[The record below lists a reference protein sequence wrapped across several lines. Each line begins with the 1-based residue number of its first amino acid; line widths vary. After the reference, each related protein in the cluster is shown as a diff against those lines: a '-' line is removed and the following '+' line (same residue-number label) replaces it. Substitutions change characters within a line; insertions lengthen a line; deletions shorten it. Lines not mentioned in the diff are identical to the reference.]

1 MSGPFTRWG
10 MPRNGTAPRGGP
22 NGMAIA
28 SLVCGI
34 IGLFFLGFIFG
45 PIALILGGV
54 ALSQASQGRGRRGLA
69 WAGLILGVID
79 VVLLIVVLVS
89 ARPYAFSWHAGG

>member
-1 MSGPFTRWG
+1 MSGPFTRRG
-10 MPRNGTAPRGGP
+10 MAGNGTAPRGSY

-45 PIALILGGV
+45 PLALILGGV
-54 ALSQASQGRGRRGLA
+54 ALYQASRGMGRRGLA

>member
-1 MSGPFTRWG
+1 MSGPFTRRG
-10 MPRNGTAPRGGP
+10 MAENGAAPRSS

-28 SLVCGI
+28 ALVCGI
-34 IGLFFLGFIFG
+34 VGLFFLGFIFG
-45 PIALILGGV
+45 PLALILGGLAV
-54 ALSQASQGRGRRGLA
+54 YHANRGMGRRGIA

-89 ARPYAFSWHAGG
+89 ARHHAFGWHAGG